1 MSWRDHPKQIM
12 SFGTFPWNVSRKKK
26 PSERC
31 IYDVYLRHMITMF
44 VDKIKLRQLN
54 GKMNSR
60 HVKIVLDAL
69 QT

>member
-1 MSWRDHPKQIM
+1 MSQE
-12 SFGTFPWNVSRKKK
+12 KKK